1 MADLP
6 QSYDPRRFQ
15 SAVGY
20 YARYRLGYP
29 ESLIAKVIELV
40 GLKHGDAVLDLGCG
54 PGTLAIPFARAGMM
68 VTGVDPEPEML
79 AACEAGAQAAG
90 VAVAL
95 KHGSSFDM
103 PDGIGPFR
111 LITMGRSFH
120 WMDREGTLAKLDA
133 LVTRD
138 GAVAHFDDEH
148 PHTVEN
154 AWRRALT
161 DLGDKYGR
169 ADAPHILDRRSAE
182 YRTHESYFLNSP
194 FCRIERYG
202 VVVQRE
208 ITADD
213 VVGLAYSLSYTTPQ
227 RLGDRKDKFERELR
241 AALAEISP
249 EGRFTEIADLGAMI
263 GHWAP

>member
-6 QSYDPRRFQ
+6 QSYDPHRFRT
-15 SAVGY
+15 AVPY

-54 PGTLAIPFARAGMM
+54 PGTLAIPFAKAGMR

-79 AACEAGAQAAG
+79 AACGAGTKAAG

-95 KHGSSFDM
+95 KRGSSFDM
-103 PDGIGPFR
+103 PAGIGPFR
-111 LITMGRSFH
+111 LVTMGRAFH
-120 WMDREGTLAKLDA
+120 WMDREAALQLLDR
-133 LVTRD
+133 LVSRD

-148 PHTVEN
+148 PRTVEN
-154 AWRRALT
+154 RWRHLLR

-169 ADAPHILDRRSAE
+169 AQAPHIVERESAD

-202 VVVQRE
+202 VIVRRA
-208 ITADD
+208 ITAEDI
-213 VVGLAYSLSYTTPQ
+213 VGLAFSLSYTAPQ
-227 RLGDRKDKFERELR
+227 KLGDRKDEFERELR
-241 AALAEISP
+241 AGLAEISP
-249 EGRFTEIADLGAMI
+249 DGCFTEIAEMAALI
-263 GHWAP
+263 GHRE